1 MIRRGIHPSAI
12 VDILGQATI
21 PETTILEPLAVIYVG
36 PEGKLDLGV
45 RNILYPHVSLRI
57 DKGWMRT
64 GDDVSFGP
72 GVMIYEPRA
81 GLEIGNHCMIAGGT
95 AICGV
100 NHSATATDVPM
111 RHQSATAEKIVIED
125 DVWLGMRVVVMPA
138 VVIGR
143 GSIVGAGSIVTRNI
157 PPYSVAWGSPCEVQR
172 TRPRTAS

>member
-1 MIRRGIHPSAI
+1 MIRRGLHPSAI
-12 VDILGQATI
+12 VDVQGPAVI

-36 PEGKLDLGV
+36 PEGRLDLGA

-81 GLEIGNHCMIAGGT
+81 GLEIGHHCMIAGGT

-100 NHSATATDVPM
+100 NHNATDIDVPM
-111 RHQSATAEKIVIED
+111 RNQSTTVAKIVIED
-125 DVWLGMRVVVMPA
+125 DVWLGMRVVVMPG

-143 GSIVGAGSIVTRNI
+143 GSIIGAGSVVTRDI
-157 PPYSVAWGSPCEVQR
+157 PPYSVAWGTPCEVQR
-172 TRPRTAS
+172 TRRASA